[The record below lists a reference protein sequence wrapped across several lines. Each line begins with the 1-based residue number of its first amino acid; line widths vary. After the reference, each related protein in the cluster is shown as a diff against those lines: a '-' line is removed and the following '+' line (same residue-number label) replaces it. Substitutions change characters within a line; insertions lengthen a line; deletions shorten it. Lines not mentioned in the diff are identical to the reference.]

1 MGRRKENNMERI
13 FVSIMAH
20 PLTEE
25 QKEAALKE
33 FSVDRIEE
41 IRSPFNID
49 PKASTADIEALAT
62 EFADKVP
69 EGTTVATVA
78 GELTFTMALTKLL
91 KERGVKVVTATTER
105 VSKERVLVDGSVE
118 KTNVFRHV
126 AFRELP

>member
-1 MGRRKENNMERI
+1 MERI
-13 FVSIMAH
+13 FTSIMAH
-20 PLTEE
+20 SLSEE

-49 PKASTADIEALAT
+49 PHSSLEEVKKLAV
-62 EFADKVP
+62 EFAAKVP
-69 EGTTVATVA
+69 EGTTVAAVA
-78 GELTFTMALTKLL
+78 GELTFTMSLTKLL
-91 KERGVKVVTATTER
+91 KELGIKVVTATTER
-105 VSKERVLVDGSVE
+105 VSKERVLVDGTVE